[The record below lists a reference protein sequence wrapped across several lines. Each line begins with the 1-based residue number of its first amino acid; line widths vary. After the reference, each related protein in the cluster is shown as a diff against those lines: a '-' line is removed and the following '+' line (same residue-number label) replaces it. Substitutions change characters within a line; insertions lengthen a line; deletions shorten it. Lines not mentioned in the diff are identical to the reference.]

1 MKKILQLKRGRIK
14 RERRITNMMNGKTC
28 TITNADLLTT
38 TIWLRRK
45 IQLRK
50 VMGEVISDT
59 TIWVPRGIGE
69 GRGRGIIG
77 GVVRR
82 EGIWGLEL
90 KVMVKSIITLK
101 CNAAN
106 FVTHLA
112 CWYGFIRGVR
122 ESRAGKGRTT
132 TRRWTTIMASLITSG
147 RMKFG

>member
-82 EGIWGLEL
+82 EGI
-90 KVMVKSIITLK
+90 
-101 CNAAN
+101 
-106 FVTHLA
+106 
-112 CWYGFIRGVR
+112 
-122 ESRAGKGRTT
+122 
-132 TRRWTTIMASLITSG
+132 
-147 RMKFG
+147 